1 MKNHVITLDTG
12 TTNTRVVLWDH
23 ERHVLAAAKAPVG
36 VRNTAIDG
44 STDTL
49 KAAVKGCIEKVL
61 SEGGVT
67 YDDIQIIIASGM
79 ITSNVGLVE
88 IPHCVAPVGAD
99 ELAEAVREVSI
110 PDVCPIPITFIPGI
124 KNAVDPV
131 DFDNYEAMDMM
142 RGEEVESVAVIE
154 NSPRGKSYL
163 IVLPGSHM
171 KFVSANE
178 EGKVTGSLTSISGE
192 LLSSITRDTIIADAV
207 ERKFVSDETYDRDM
221 VILGY
226 ENAGKVGIGRA
237 CFSGRILNTF
247 TEKDKTKIANYIL
260 GVVLQSDI
268 QAIMNSSAISVKTDT
283 EVIVAGDGSLSQA
296 MIDILQ
302 HDGYFSNVR
311 RFELEGDMSM
321 SALGAYIIA
330 GKKHLV

>member
-12 TTNTRVVLWDH
+12 TTNTRVMLWDH

-44 STDTL
+44 TTDAL
-49 KAAVKGCIEKVL
+49 KAAVRGCIEKVL
-61 SEGGVT
+61 DEGGVT

-124 KNAVDPV
+124 KNAVEPV
-131 DFDNYEAMDMM
+131 GFDNYEAMDMM

-178 EGKVTGSLTSISGE
+178 EGKVTGCLTSISGE

-207 ERKFVSDETYDRDM
+207 NRKFVSDETYDRDM
-221 VILGY
+221 VVLGY
-226 ENAGKVGIGRA
+226 ENARKVGIGRA

-247 TEKDKTKIANYIL
+247 TEKDKAKIANYIL
-260 GVVLQSDI
+260 GAALQSDI
-268 QAIMNSSAISVKTDT
+268 QAIMNSRAISVKAGT
-283 EVIVAGDGSLSQA
+283 EVIVAGSGPLTEA
-296 MIDILQ
+296 MIDILR
-302 HDGYFSNVR
+302 HEGYFSNVR

>member
-23 ERHVLAAAKAPVG
+23 ERHALASAKAPVG

-44 STDTL
+44 NTNAL
-49 KAAVKGCIEKVL
+49 QAAVKGCIDQVL
-61 SEGGVT
+61 KDGGLT
-67 YDDIQIIIASGM
+67 YEDIRVIIASGM

-88 IPHCVAPVGAD
+88 IPHCVAPVGAE
-99 ELAEAVREVSI
+99 ELADAVRMIRI
-110 PDVCPIPITFIPGI
+110 PEVCPVPITFIPGI
-124 KNAVDPV
+124 RNAVDPV
-131 DFDNYEAMDMM
+131 DFSNYESMDMM

-154 NSPRGKSYL
+154 SLPRGKSYL

-178 EGKVTGSLTSISGE
+178 AGKVTGCLTSISGE
-192 LLSSITRDTIIADAV
+192 LLASITRDTIIADAV
-207 ERKFVSDETYDRDM
+207 DRQFASDATYDKEM
-221 VILGY
+221 VLLGY
-226 ENAGKVGIGRA
+226 ANARKTGIGRA

-247 TEKDKTKIANYIL
+247 AEKNKARLASYIL
-260 GVVLQSDI
+260 GAVLQSDV
-268 QAIMNSSAISVKTDT
+268 QAIRNSGAVSVNSDT
-283 EVIVAGDGSLSQA
+283 EVVVAGKGPLAQA
-296 MIDILQ
+296 MVDILQ
-302 HDGYFSNVR
+302 YDGYFSGVR
-311 RFELEGDMSM
+311 RFEPEGDLSL